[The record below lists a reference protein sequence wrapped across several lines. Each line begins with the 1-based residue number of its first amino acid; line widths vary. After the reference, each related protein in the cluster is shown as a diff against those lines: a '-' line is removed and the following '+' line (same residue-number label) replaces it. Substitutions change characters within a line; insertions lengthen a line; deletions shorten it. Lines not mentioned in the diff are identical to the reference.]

1 MSKKALGIGFGAVAA
16 AGLAAMVATG
26 FIHEEKAP
34 TPDECM
40 QSLIKDAAKI
50 PNAGTGGALELTG
63 TPEAKQANAKFQDC
77 MTRVAEAK
85 NGWSIGFGWK

>member
-16 AGLAAMVATG
+16 AGIAAMVATG

-34 TPDECM
+34 TPDECT
-40 QSLIKDAAKI
+40 QALIKDAAKI
-50 PNAGTGGALELTG
+50 PNDGTSSAVVLAG

-77 MTRVAEAK
+77 MTRAADAK
-85 NGWSIGFGWK
+85 SGWTISFGWK